1 MNVSSRIPRGPAI
14 PCPQPQG
21 SLPPRRSRRGVRGA
35 CAALLALGVVTLCGC
50 FDKPKIEDRW
60 TRVDVVSASLAPGQM
75 LAPGAAQSIRMQTTV
90 TYRAVLTGFAVAEL
104 RVADSL
110 GAAQLRIAPDAPRV
124 SMAEGIDAILAHSRS
139 LGRATRAV
147 TGWDH
152 LIQPLDL
159 TFRAAADSAAGSR
172 LFLLCY
178 LGSGERVEL
187 PSGADSIVITPFVSS
202 ERQVLPV
209 GMELQVG
216 TVAP

>member
-1 MNVSSRIPRGPAI
+1 MTDRNSQRAAALSRAGA
-14 PCPQPQG
+14 
-21 SLPPRRSRRGVRGA
+21 RRFGG
-35 CAALLALGVVTLCGC
+35 ALLALSVVLLSGC

-60 TRVDVVSASLAPGQM
+60 TRLDVVSSNMTPGQV
-75 LAPGAAQSIRMQTTV
+75 LGSAQPITLRATV
-90 TYRAVLTGFAVAEL
+90 TYRALLTGFAVAEL

-110 GAAQLRIAPDAPRV
+110 GAAALQITPTAPRV
-124 SMAEGIDAILAHSRS
+124 AMAEGIDAILAHSRS

-159 TFRAAADSAAGSR
+159 NFTAGAADSAAGSR

-187 PSGADSIVITPFVSS
+187 ASGADSIVITPFVSS
-202 ERQVLPV
+202 EHQVLPV
-209 GMELQVG
+209 GMELQAG
-216 TVAP
+216 TP